1 MRMRKLLLA
10 STVIGVCL
18 LGIGFVSAAPS
29 NFAGTWTLDKT
40 KSQLPGQM
48 ATADIT
54 WVITQ
59 DDKQLSYDTKVVL
72 DGQER
77 PPQNYVYKLD
87 GSETTAEMTGRMPGK
102 ATRTAKWTNDG
113 KVLELKQVQKGNFQG
128 TDVTITTTDH
138 WELAD
143 GGKTLKVHRAIESP
157 QGAREQ
163 TMVFAKK

>member
-1 MRMRKLLLA
+1 MRKLLLA

-18 LGIGFVSAAPS
+18 LGIGLVSAAPS
-29 NFAGTWTLDKT
+29 NFAGTWTLDKS

-59 DDKQLSYDTKVVL
+59 DDKQLSYDTKVVV